1 MTAPPT
7 SLAPFGAL
15 SFAYFA
21 SIGVFNPY
29 APLWFQSLGLSTLA
43 IGSIASLQ
51 SWTRVVMP
59 YAWSWGGDRWGRGAH
74 RVTLLRV
81 AAAAVLAASLLL
93 PFMQSGA
100 AVTLVVVLLFAAN
113 SGVVPLSEAA
123 LGQHLQSD
131 RGGMDMARYGRV
143 RLWGSIGFIAAV
155 LLLGQWLQWRGIGWM
170 PWFVTGMA
178 VMLLVAAWRLPRTAP
193 LAPSAPG
200 APAPGVW
207 RVLREPVVAWFFAG
221 VALTVLAHVALY
233 VFFSLYLD
241 ALGYGKGAVGALWA
255 VSVLGE
261 IVFFW
266 RQGRWFA
273 RWDAHAWL
281 VLAALVTA
289 LRFAGI
295 ALWAATAWALVLL
308 QLLHALTFAAQHAA
322 CIALVDRHFPATLR
336 GRGQALYTTLGY
348 GLPGV
353 FGGVAGAA
361 VVERW
366 GYPAVFWAAA
376 GAGLLGAACC
386 ARSRALDRVGRRN

>member
-1 MTAPPT
+1 LSRAPA

-29 APLWFQSLGLSTLA
+29 APLWFQSLGMSTLA
-43 IGSIASLQ
+43 IGGVASMQ
-51 SWTRVVMP
+51 AWTRVVMP
-59 YAWSWGGDRWGRGAH
+59 YAWSWSGDHWGHGAR

-81 AAAAVLAASLLL
+81 AALAVLLCTALL
-93 PFMQSGA
+93 PFTQSA
-100 AVTLVVVLLFAAN
+100 AVVSLVVVLLFAAN
-113 SGVVPLSEAA
+113 SGIVPLSEAA
-123 LGQHLQSD
+123 LAQHLQSGN
-131 RGGMDMARYGRV
+131 GGMDMARYGRV
-143 RLWGSIGFIAAV
+143 RLWGSIGFIASV
-155 LLLGQWLQWRGIGWM
+155 LLFGQVLQWRGIGWL
-170 PWFVTGMA
+170 PGVVVGVA
-178 VMLLVAAWRLPRTAP
+178 LLLALAAWRLPHASATA
-193 LAPSAPG
+193 
-200 APAPGVW
+200 APAADAPRPGVW
-207 RVLREPVVAWFFAG
+207 RVLRQPVVAWFFLG

-255 VSVLGE
+255 VSVVGE

-273 RWDAHAWL
+273 RWDAHTWL
-281 VLAALVTA
+281 VVAALVTA

-295 ALWAATAWALVLL
+295 ALWAATAWILVAL
-308 QLLHALTFAAQHAA
+308 QLLHALSFAAQHAA
-322 CIALVDRHFPATLR
+322 CIALVNRHFQGPLR

-353 FGGVAGAA
+353 VGGVAGAA
-361 VVERW
+361 VVARW

-376 GAGLLGAACC
+376 VAALAGAACC
-386 ARSRALDRVGRRN
+386 ARSRALAAN